1 MFYLLVLIVF
11 VGAEDI
17 EGSGEVEDNEN
28 QLQED
33 QSQED
38 QLQENQLQENQL
50 QENQLQE
57 NRKPD
62 LFLPLFQLHHPWFP
76 HPMAKREDLEMDTRN
91 SLRKP
96 MMIRKR
102 QARKPLLFKRNSS
115 GEKPKPNSGKKVLRK
130 PFLTLRKNEDYIDEY
145 KFKSA
150 KRRPQYSSRQKVIQ
164 DYDGE
169 HRKIIFPDDEEDVPL
184 ARTYNAIFESSNL
197 PLQNQVE
204 PKNPNRKARKPLL
217 I

>member
-11 VGAEDI
+11 VGTEDI

-50 QENQLQE
+50 QEN
-57 NRKPD
+57 RKPD
-62 LFLPLFQLHHPWFP
+62 LFIPLFQLHHPWFP

-115 GEKPKPNSGKKVLRK
+115 GEKPRPNSGKTILRK

>member
-28 QLQED
+28 QLQEG
-33 QSQED
+33 QPQEN
-38 QLQENQLQENQL
+38 QLQENQPQENELQENQLQENQ
-50 QENQLQE
+50 
-57 NRKPD
+57 KPD

-76 HPMAKREDLEMDTRN
+76 HPLDKREGLEMDTRN

-102 QARKPLLFKRNSS
+102 QARKPLLFKRNSP
-115 GEKPKPNSGKKVLRK
+115 GEKPKPSSGKIILRK
-130 PFLTLRKNEDYIDEY
+130 PFLSLRKNEDYIDEY

-150 KRRPQYSSRQKVIQ
+150 KRRPQYSPRQKVIQ
-164 DYDGE
+164 DYGE
-169 HRKIIFPDDEEDVPL
+169 EQPKIIFPDDEEDVPF
-184 ARTYNAIFESSNL
+184 ARTYNAIAKSSNF

-204 PKNPNRKARKPLL
+204 PKNTNRKARKPLL